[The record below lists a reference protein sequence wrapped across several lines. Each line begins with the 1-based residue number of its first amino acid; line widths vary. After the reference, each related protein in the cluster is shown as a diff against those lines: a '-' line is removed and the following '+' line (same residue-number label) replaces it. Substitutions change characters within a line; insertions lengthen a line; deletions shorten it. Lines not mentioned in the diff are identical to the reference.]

1 MNAEQI
7 LLCCEQVSKVYGGG
21 ESIVTALDRLSF
33 KVQQSERVAL
43 IGRSGSGKSTLL
55 HLLSGMDTPSSG
67 VIQVDGQNLGQLSR
81 TELAQYRLRTIG
93 VIFQSFQLISQR
105 TAFENVELPL
115 ILAAVP
121 RAKRSDTV
129 REALAAVGLEK
140 RMDHKPSQL
149 SGGEQRPVAIA
160 LGALIND
167 PGILFADE
175 PTGNLDS
182 KTADQ
187 ILALLLRI
195 AHERNLTTLLITHDQ
210 SLAER
215 FANRTLRL
223 VDGTIEFDSSA
234 DVNTTANT

>member
-149 SGGEQRPVAIA
+149 SGGEQQRVAIA
-160 LGALIND
+160 RALIND